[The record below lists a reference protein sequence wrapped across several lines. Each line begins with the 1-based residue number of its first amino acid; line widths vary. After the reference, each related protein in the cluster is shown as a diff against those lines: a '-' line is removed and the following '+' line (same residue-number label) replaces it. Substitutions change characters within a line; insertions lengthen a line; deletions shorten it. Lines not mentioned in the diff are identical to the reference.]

1 MRKFNLFDYEVLDLT
16 ESKNIFTVKC
26 PICSAEMF
34 FGGEKVLKCK
44 GIRSHSYDVSS
55 SGYVNLASPKQ
66 SGGGDTKEAVRARSD
81 FLNKGFYEPIANKTV
96 ELLSRFCDFK
106 GTVIDAGCGEGYYTS
121 KIADLGCAIYGF
133 DISKPAV
140 ESAAKRAKR
149 EAKSNLF
156 FAVASVYSL
165 PVFDSSASAIV
176 NIFAPCVEEEYT
188 RVLKN
193 GGALIVVQA
202 GTDHLMGL
210 KKVLYDNIRENDVRA
225 DLPKQLEF
233 LHEER
238 LKYAI
243 TVNGNKNVMSLFA
256 MTPYYWRTSQNDI
269 KKLEQTENLDTEI
282 DIIFSVY
289 KKISR

>member
-1 MRKFNLFDYEVLDLT
+1 MID
-16 ESKNIFTVKC
+16 SKKIFTVKC
-26 PICSAEMF
+26 PICSAEMLF
-34 FGGEKVLKCK
+34 DGEKVLKCNGVK
-44 GIRSHSYDVSS
+44 SHSYDISS

-66 SGGGDTKEAVRARSD
+66 SGGGDTKEAVRARSV
-81 FLNKGFYEPIANKTV
+81 FLNQGFYEPIANKTV
-96 ELLSRFCDFK
+96 ELLSQFSESN

-121 KIADLGCAIYGF
+121 KIADLSSATYGF

-140 ESAAKRAKR
+140 ETAAKRAKR
-149 EAKSNLF
+149 EFKNNLF

-165 PVFDSSASAIV
+165 PIFDGSASAVV
-176 NIFAPCVEEEYT
+176 NIFAPCVEEEYA

-193 GGALIVVQA
+193 GGVLIVVHA

-225 DLPKQLEF
+225 DMPKQLEL

-238 LKYAI
+238 LKYGI
-243 TVNGNKNVMSLFA
+243 TVNGNENVMSLFA

-269 KKLEQTENLDTEI
+269 KKLEQIKKLDTDV

-289 KKISR
+289 KKNQ

>member
-1 MRKFNLFDYEVLDLT
+1 MID
-16 ESKNIFTVKC
+16 SKKIFTVKC
-26 PICSAEMF
+26 PICSAEMLF
-34 FGGEKVLKCK
+34 DGEKVLKCNGVK
-44 GIRSHSYDVSS
+44 SHSYDISS

-66 SGGGDTKEAVRARSD
+66 SGGGDTKEAVRARSV
-81 FLNKGFYEPIANKTV
+81 FLNQGFYEPIANKTV
-96 ELLSRFCDFK
+96 ELLSQFSESN

-121 KIADLGCAIYGF
+121 KIADLSSATYGF

-140 ESAAKRAKR
+140 EAAAKRAKR
-149 EAKSNLF
+149 ESKNNLF

-165 PVFDSSASAIV
+165 PIFDGSASAVV
-176 NIFAPCVEEEYT
+176 NIFAPCVEEEYA

-193 GGALIVVQA
+193 GGVLIVVHA

-225 DLPKQLEF
+225 DMPKQLEL

-238 LKYAI
+238 LKYGI
-243 TVNGNKNVMSLFA
+243 TVNGNENVMSLFA

-269 KKLEQTENLDTEI
+269 KKLEQIKKLDTDV

-289 KKISR
+289 KKNQ